1 MVSQLRFRSLT
12 SNRQIWLRYLGYL
25 TFIVTTIE
33 AYFFLSKHPE
43 ASLVRKTLDCFRHP
57 QVLRPG
63 QYQQIVNIPSVK
75 EIADEDSPDPDK
87 MGMAHDRR

>member
-1 MVSQLRFRSLT
+1 MVSQLRFRSFT
-12 SNRQIWLRYLGYL
+12 SNRRIWLRYIGYL
-25 TFIVTTIE
+25 TFLITTIQ
-33 AYFFLSKHPE
+33 AYLFLSKHPE
-43 ASLVRKTLDCFRHP
+43 ASLVRMTLNRFRHP

-75 EIADEDSPDPDK
+75 ETADEDSPDSDK